1 MAYGLGS
8 RRTNRITMAVY
19 ALIAVGWSL
28 WRLFDYG
35 RSSSLRVAVA
45 PVSGTPPTELFG
57 GQLRAGNAVE
67 LNVEK
72 SDVSRLIGVID
83 FLAYSEI
90 VVTLVLIVVGM
101 LFLYRF
107 CDRVIDGRAF
117 ERGATLD
124 LAVVAGCLV
133 FLPFIGGMLRQMVT
147 NSVASALELQDAVD
161 ASHNFDGM
169 FVAVIFAVFLQFV
182 YATVQ
187 QGSTLAKDAE
197 GLV

>member
-19 ALIAVGWSL
+19 ALIAVGWSV
-28 WRLFDYG
+28 WRLVDYG
-35 RSSSLRVAVA
+35 RSSSFRVSIA
-45 PVSGTPPTELFG
+45 PVSGAPPTELFG

-67 LNVEK
+67 LSVEK
-72 SDVSRLIGVID
+72 TDVSRLIGVID
-83 FLAYSEI
+83 FLSYSEI
-90 VVTLVLIVVGM
+90 IVTLMLIVVGM
-101 LFLYRF
+101 LFVYRF

-117 ERGATLD
+117 ARGATLD

-133 FLPFIGGMLRQMVT
+133 LFPFFGGMLRQMVT
-147 NSVASALELQDAVD
+147 NSVIGSLDLEDVVEPAHSFGAV
-161 ASHNFDGM
+161 
-169 FVAVIFAVFLQFV
+169 FVAVFVAVFLQFV

-187 QGSTLAKDAE
+187 QGSTLAKDTE